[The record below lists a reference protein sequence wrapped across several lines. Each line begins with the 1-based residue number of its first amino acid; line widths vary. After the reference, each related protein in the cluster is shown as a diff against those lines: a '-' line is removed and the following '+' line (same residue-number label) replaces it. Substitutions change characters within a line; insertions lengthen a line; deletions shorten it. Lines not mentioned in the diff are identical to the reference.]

1 MGELNMVRICKEEVV
16 LMMLL
21 TDIDYQLDDLLCS
34 MDDLSILLLLMILFS
49 PFCFVLLRIQ
59 VILD

>member
-1 MGELNMVRICKEEVV
+1 MVRICKEEVV

-34 MDDLSILLLLMILFS
+34 MDDLPILLLPMILFS
-49 PFCFVLLRIQ
+49 SFCFVLLRIQ